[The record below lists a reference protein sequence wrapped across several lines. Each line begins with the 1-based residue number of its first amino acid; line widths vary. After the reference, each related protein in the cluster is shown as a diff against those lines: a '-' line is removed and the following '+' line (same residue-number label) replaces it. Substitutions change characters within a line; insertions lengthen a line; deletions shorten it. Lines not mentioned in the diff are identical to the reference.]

1 MTQKEAVSFC
11 KNEQEVPAHLVE
23 VDSKEESDAIY
34 DEHNRLGFKERK
46 ILFWIGIKDLSKSNW
61 VRESDG
67 KGLCFSNWNN
77 QRSRGKHYCAQTWH
91 RTSGWI
97 ERNCDERIHTDNNG
111 KIFTALC
118 ELN

>member
-1 MTQKEAVSFC
+1 MSFC
-11 KNEQEVPAHLVE
+11 KNEQEVPAHLIE

-46 ILFWIGIKDLSKSNW
+46 ILFWIGIKDISKSNL

-77 QRSRGKHYCAQTWH
+77 QRSRGKHSCAQTWH
-91 RTSGWI
+91 RESG
-97 ERNCDERIHTDNNG
+97 
-111 KIFTALC
+111 
-118 ELN
+118 